1 MTIKFSDLVQTKSG
15 EESGTKTFG
24 IVAEINGNMAVVR
37 SMNGDKE
44 IIPIDNLIRQDE

>member
-15 EESGTKTFG
+15 EESGAKTFG
-24 IVAEINGNMAVVR
+24 IVTEINGNMAVVR